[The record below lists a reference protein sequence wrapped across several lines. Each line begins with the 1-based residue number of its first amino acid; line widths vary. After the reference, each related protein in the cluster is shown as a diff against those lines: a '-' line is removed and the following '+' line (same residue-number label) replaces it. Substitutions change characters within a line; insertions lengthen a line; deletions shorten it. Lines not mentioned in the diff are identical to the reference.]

1 MNAGE
6 IVYLS
11 SDDEEKYMQQ
21 SDDDEIYEI
30 KNEIKE
36 PVVHEEILLEDSE
49 EDDDDGFNI
58 NEIDVNET
66 RTKLFVNYLPQDLTD
81 DELMKLFVDVG
92 PIKECWIFRD
102 KLTSYSYGYGVVE
115 YELPEDANK
124 ALKTKNKVFCQGKE
138 LLVIYSRDQRAVG
151 AKLFFKNAGPNVT
164 EEQLKPYFEPFGH
177 LIFLKLLV
185 ENDIQTGNGFAQF
198 ENRFQAAFAIKQLN
212 EQVTVPGSDVPMTVG
227 FAEEHGKQ
235 KSKLFAALNSNRRKR
250 THHQRRDIDIQ
261 QRLG

>member
-1 MNAGE
+1 MSYCFQFSLRK
-6 IVYLS
+6 ISQL
-11 SDDEEKYMQQ
+11 
-21 SDDDEIYEI
+21 
-30 KNEIKE
+30 
-36 PVVHEEILLEDSE
+36 
-49 EDDDDGFNI
+49 
-58 NEIDVNET
+58 
-66 RTKLFVNYLPQDLTD
+66 
-81 DELMKLFVDVG
+81 
-92 PIKECWIFRD
+92 IFLIISCR
-102 KLTSYSYGYGVVE
+102 YGVVE